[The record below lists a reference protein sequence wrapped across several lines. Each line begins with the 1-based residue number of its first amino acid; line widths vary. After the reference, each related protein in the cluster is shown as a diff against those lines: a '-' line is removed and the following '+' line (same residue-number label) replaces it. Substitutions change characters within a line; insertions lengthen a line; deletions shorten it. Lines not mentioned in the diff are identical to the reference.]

1 MKGKIL
7 IVDDQADYRGLL
19 RLHLEHDYQI
29 TEAES
34 GVALQKAFTQDP
46 PDVVLLDV
54 KLPDANGVLDLLPL
68 IKKRWPDTAVM
79 LFKGPPNEREALPLA
94 HEASQ
99 GGASH
104 FLCKNEKLHSEK
116 ILADGRNPDPH

>member
-1 MKGKIL
+1 MKAKIL

-19 RLHLEHDYQI
+19 RLHLEDDYQV

-34 GVALQKAFTQDP
+34 GAALQKAFAQDP

-68 IKKRWPDTAVM
+68 IKKRWPDTAGII
-79 LFKGPPNEREALPLA
+79 LLGAPSAAEALACAL
-94 HEASQ
+94 
-99 GGASH
+99 GATARGAVD
-104 FLCKNEKLHSEK
+104 FLF
-116 ILADGRNPDPH
+116 